1 MSQNVVKIFKLN
13 FDGTFDEISYANIKE
28 VFTIVNILAI
38 YVTTKKIMYIWVG
51 SNATQALK
59 NHISNIRVLVKEEFP
74 DFRIIRNFTFEM
86 REEPFEFFKNLE
98 LNKEE
103 LYKLIDYQE
112 KVMLPTIRKIDNLKK
127 TTEILVDSEDYSN
140 AIKNT
145 EEIIKLAEKINDDAL
160 LTEQKKLIT
169 ELTAKSADKTIIDEI
184 EEEAIEIDKNF
195 SKLTSTGEFLKAH
208 TIVEEFKK
216 KNSKIYDLSVI
227 KSARELISNEKKI
240 WKKVQARLVKELTKL
255 ENDLFLA
262 IKNLEIENAIKI
274 MEKGKSLFSNLI
286 NDDIKKK
293 WGKFEHDLQNAKQ
306 KAELVNSVEVF
317 IIESEERKVN
327 YQFSVL
333 EKEINVLLTKVKKLN
348 ITDYQKKLEDLKAKI
363 FSAELEYNKKL
374 AEIDSLE
381 KSINKKQKS
390 NLIDEVLKECQKII
404 QIGQSIN
411 KSEIFEKYSIILEQ
425 TKKSIEEREIFEEN
439 QNKLKLEV
447 NQLENDLSS
456 SLKVMNLAKLE
467 RIIEKSKKILFELVD
482 EEIKKHWVTLEKKYT
497 SARELIENVENLS
510 ERGLNAL
517 NDRSYG
523 ESLKFYEQIIN
534 QIQNYNK

>member
-13 FDGTFDEISYANIKE
+13 FDGTFDEVAYANIKE

-38 YVTTKKIMYIWVG
+38 YVTTKKIMYIWIG

-98 LNKEE
+98 LDKEE

-112 KVMLPTIRKIDNLKK
+112 KVMLPTLRKIDNLKK
-127 TTEILVDSEDYSN
+127 TSEKLVDSEDYSN
-140 AIKNT
+140 AIKNA

-160 LTEQKKLIT
+160 LTEQKKLLT

-184 EEEAIEIDKNF
+184 EEEAMEIDKNF
-195 SKLTSTGEFLKAH
+195 SKLIATGEFLKAH
-208 TIVEEFKK
+208 TIVEEFEK

-274 MEKGKSLFSNLI
+274 MERGKSLFSNLI
-286 NDDIKKK
+286 NDEIKKK
-293 WGKFEHDLQNAKQ
+293 WGQHEDDLQNAKQ
-306 KAELVNSVEVF
+306 KAELVKGVEVF
-317 IIESEERKVN
+317 IIESEERKAN
-327 YQFSVL
+327 YQFNVL
-333 EKEINVLLTKVKKLN
+333 EKEINVLLTKVQKLN
-348 ITDYQKKLEDLKAKI
+348 ITDYQKKLEGLKAQI

-390 NLIDEVLKECQKII
+390 NLIDEVLKDCQKII
-404 QIGQSIN
+404 QIAQSIN

-425 TKKSIEEREIFEEN
+425 TEKSIEKRKFFEEK
-439 QNKLKLEV
+439 QKKLKMELE
-447 NQLENDLSS
+447 QLENDLVS
-456 SLKVMNLAKLE
+456 SLKIMDLIKLVQ
-467 RIIEKSKKILFELVD
+467 ILEKSKMLLIELVD
-482 EEIKKHWVTLEKKYT
+482 EEIKKNWLTFEKKYIF
-497 SARELIENVENLS
+497 ARDLIDNVEKVTKN
-510 ERGLNAL
+510 GLNAL
-517 NDRSYG
+517 NNRSYR
-523 ESLKFYEQIIN
+523 ESLDFFEQIIN
-534 QIQNYNK
+534 QIQTYNK